1 VQIGLVG
8 LGRMGG
14 NMARRWLAAGHQCV
28 GYARSV
34 ADVAILSGE
43 GLTPARSLAELVK
56 LLEPPRVV
64 WIMIPAAAVD
74 GVIEELTPLL
84 DAGDTL
90 IDGGNSHFVDDVR
103 RAQAL
108 RQRGVHYLD
117 VGVSGG
123 VFGLEHGYCLMIGGE
138 SGPAVRLAPLFAA
151 LAPIAARVPP
161 SGGTAPLGYLHCGP
175 SGAGHFVKMV
185 HNGIE
190 YGLMAAYAE
199 GFNLLRGANVAEKA
213 APVDAETAP
222 RTVQGTHLAYD
233 FDVAAIAELWRH
245 GSVVRSWLL
254 DLIGAAL
261 AREPSLDSFTGEV
274 SDSGEGRWTVN
285 TAIEAGV
292 PVPVLATALFSRF
305 ASRHH
310 DDFANRLLSAM
321 RREFGGHIERPAP
334 PPK

>member
-1 VQIGLVG
+1 
-8 LGRMGG
+8 
-14 NMARRWLAAGHQCV
+14 
-28 GYARSV
+28 
-34 ADVAILSGE
+34 
-43 GLTPARSLAELVK
+43 
-56 LLEPPRVV
+56 
-64 WIMIPAAAVD
+64 
-74 GVIEELTPLL
+74 
-84 DAGDTL
+84 
-90 IDGGNSHFVDDVR
+90 
-103 RAQAL
+103 
-108 RQRGVHYLD
+108 
-117 VGVSGG
+117 
-123 VFGLEHGYCLMIGGE
+123 
-138 SGPAVRLAPLFAA
+138 LFAA
-151 LAPIAARVPP
+151 LAPVAAAAPP

-199 GFNLLRGANVAEKA
+199 GFNLLRAANVAAAA

-222 RTVQGTHLAYD
+222 RTVHGAHMAYD
-233 FDVAAIAELWRH
+233 LDVAAIAELWRH

-261 AREPSLDSFTGEV
+261 ARDASLGGFTGEV

-285 TAIEAGV
+285 TAVEAGV

-321 RREFGGHIERPAP
+321 RREFGGHVERPA
-334 PPK
+334 K